1 MCQTY
6 FGWTVRLK
14 FTDEKSDQ
22 YYFMEFLFNEK
33 EYQFYPFRYECF
45 DHKIG
50 DTEKDIKIDAE
61 DYDNQNCEIG
71 ERFPKSKLENFYLSV
86 HKHYKYLDVEFMNY
100 VTIKGIDY
108 FNK

>member
-71 ERFPKSKLENFYLSV
+71 ERFPKYAWALSFGMIRT
-86 HKHYKYLDVEFMNY
+86 LLPGPFIFMTNS
-100 VTIKGIDY
+100 
-108 FNK
+108 